1 MDRQP
6 SREARAVRLGL
17 RRDASGD
24 AAHRPCGMRTITLDA
39 GVIEAIAGHY
49 DELLRLIEQR
59 FRVRLAARG
68 GDVTVTPDDPE
79 SDAEERVAGVA
90 ALLSQLGELH
100 RRGVALGREDLK
112 TAVGLLQREP
122 GLRLAEHFLDGRID
136 TPAKTIFPRSANQR
150 RYVRAMRDADL
161 VLGIGPAGTGKT
173 YLAVAMAV
181 SLFSRKQV
189 QRIILARP
197 AVEAGERLGF
207 LPGDIAAKVDPYL
220 RPLYDALYD
229 LLDAKR
235 TERLLEQ
242 GVIEIAP
249 LAFMRGRTLNDSF
262 VILDEAQNATSE
274 QMKMFLTRVGFNSK
288 AVVTGDV
295 TQIDLPAEKV
305 SGLVEAADVVAG
317 INGIE
322 LIRLDERDV
331 VRHPLVQRI
340 IVAYERH
347 EQESGGGRAGHVRG
361 TAKADGGQRSSTN
374 EKRR

>member
-1 MDRQP
+1 MK
-6 SREARAVRLGL
+6 
-17 RRDASGD
+17 
-24 AAHRPCGMRTITLDA
+24 TITLDA

-49 DELLRLIEQR
+49 DEALRLIEDR
-59 FRVRLAARG
+59 FRVRVAARG
-68 GDVTVTPDDPE
+68 TDVTVTPTDNGNG
-79 SDAEERVAGVA
+79 AEQRVAHVTT
-90 ALLSQLGELH
+90 LLRQLGELH
-100 RRGVALGREDLK
+100 RQGVSLDREDLK
-112 TAVGLLQREP
+112 TAVGLIQQEP
-122 GLRLAEHFLDGRID
+122 SARLSDHFVEGRVS
-136 TPAKTIFPRSANQR
+136 TPTKTIFPRSANQR
-150 RYVRAMRDADL
+150 RYVGAMRDADF
-161 VLGIGPAGTGKT
+161 VLSIGPAGTGKT

-181 SLFSRKQV
+181 ELFTQKQV
-189 QRIILARP
+189 RRIILARP

-229 LLDAKR
+229 LLDSKR

-249 LAFMRGRTLNDSF
+249 LAFMRGRTLNGSF

-305 SGLVEAADVVAG
+305 SGLVEAAEVVDG
-317 INGIE
+317 IRGIE
-322 LIRLDERDV
+322 VVRLDERDV

-340 IVAYERH
+340 IVAYDRH
-347 EQESGGGRAGHVRG
+347 QRAAAGRGAS
-361 TAKADGGQRSSTN
+361 RSRTGAPDRA
-374 EKRR
+374 EDEDRR

>member
-1 MDRQP
+1 MK
-6 SREARAVRLGL
+6 
-17 RRDASGD
+17 
-24 AAHRPCGMRTITLDA
+24 TITLEA

-49 DELLRLIEQR
+49 EEALRLIEDR
-59 FRVRLAARG
+59 FHVRLAARG
-68 GDVTVTPDDPE
+68 TDVTVTATDNGNG
-79 SDAEERVAGVA
+79 AEERVSRVTG
-90 ALLSQLGELH
+90 LLRQLDELH
-100 RRGVALGREDLK
+100 RQGMSLGREDLK
-112 TAVGLLQREP
+112 TAVDLVRREP
-122 GLRLAEHFLDGRID
+122 GARLADHFREGRIA
-136 TPAKTIFPRSANQR
+136 TPTKAIFPRSDNQR
-150 RYVRAMRDADL
+150 RYIEAMREADF

-181 SLFSRKQV
+181 ALFTLKQV
-189 QRIILARP
+189 KRIILARP

-229 LLDAKR
+229 LLDPKR

-274 QMKMFLTRVGFNSK
+274 QMKMFLTRVGYNSK

-295 TQIDLPAEKV
+295 TQIDLPVEKV
-305 SGLVEAADVVAG
+305 SGLVEAAEIVEGIQGIRVV
-317 INGIE
+317 
-322 LIRLDERDV
+322 RLDERDV

-340 IVAYERH
+340 IVAYDRH
-347 EQESGGGRAGHVRG
+347 ERGSGERGRSPRSAP
-361 TAKADGGQRSSTN
+361 AAPADRC
-374 EKRR
+374 EEE